1 MAHLRPASAGQAI
14 SRGADWASAGEAAT
28 PRRSAREI
36 PAKAAAR
43 MVPLRRCQPQDEN
56 GSGGPAL
63 PGVRNAGR
71 WCPNLLP
78 GARWRHTACQAWYHS
93 ASGWFA
99 GMARTKASSS
109 MQALWMRRTV
119 G

>member
-36 PAKAAAR
+36 LAKAAAR
-43 MVPLRRCQPQDEN
+43 MVPLRRCQPQDGN

-63 PGVRNAGR
+63 PDVRNAGR
-71 WCPNLLP
+71 WCPNQLLGHGSGIP
-78 GARWRHTACQAWYHS
+78 HARALVSYRIRLIGLGWR
-93 ASGWFA
+93 
-99 GMARTKASSS
+99 
-109 MQALWMRRTV
+109 L
-119 G
+119 